1 MSENDILCHID
12 GKGIATVTFNRP
24 ERRNAVGFGM
34 LGRFIDLIADLGS
47 NKDVRVV
54 ILTGGTEG
62 SFCAGTDLTELVKV
76 SGTDTNLRGASG
88 DKGRWWPLVAC
99 PKPVIAA
106 IDGPAVGM
114 GAEFTSQ
121 CDVRIATPRAR
132 FAWNF
137 VHRGLIPDTGAG
149 TWLLPR
155 ILGPQKALELLYS
168 GEFLSAE
175 DALDL
180 GYVSQVVA
188 SKDLMAAAQAQAEKF
203 LQGSPFSIAKIK
215 ELVIEGL
222 DRSIDD
228 HMAAHTETLK
238 ACIASDDHVEGVA
251 AFLEKRD
258 PVFKGT

>member
-1 MSENDILCHID
+1 MSEYILSEVAD
-12 GKGIATVTFNRP
+12 NGVATITINRP
-24 ERRNAVGFGM
+24 ERRNAMGFEM
-34 LGRFIDLIADLGS
+34 LGSFIKTVADLGADS
-47 NKDVRVV
+47 AVRVI

-62 SFCAGTDLTELVKV
+62 SFCAGTDLSDLKQV
-76 SGTDTNLRGASG
+76 SGTKTNLRGESE
-88 DKGRWWPLVAC
+88 DKDRWWPLVAC

-155 ILGPQKALELLYS
+155 LLGPQRALKLLYS
-168 GEFLSAE
+168 GEFLAVE
-175 DALDL
+175 DAHAL
-180 GYVSQVVA
+180 GYVDQIVET
-188 SKDLMAAAQAQAEKF
+188 DGLMAAAHAQAEAF
-203 LQGSPFSIAKIK
+203 LKGSPFSIAKIK
-215 ELVIEGL
+215 AMVYEGL
-222 DRSIDD
+222 ERSVVE
-228 HMAAHTETLK
+228 HMDVHTANLK
-238 ACIASDDHVEGVA
+238 ECIQSNDHVEGVT

-258 PVFKGT
+258 PVFTGT

>member
-1 MSENDILCHID
+1 MSEFILSEVD
-12 GKGIATVTFNRP
+12 AKGIATITLNRP
-24 ERRNAVGFGM
+24 ERRNAVGFEM
-34 LGRFIDLIADLGS
+34 LGTLIRTIGEMGADP
-47 NKDVRVV
+47 KVRVI

-62 SFCAGTDLTELVKV
+62 CFCAGTDLSDLKTV
-76 SGTDTNLRGASG
+76 SGTKATLRGES
-88 DKGRWWPLVAC
+88 DDRGRWWPLVAC

-114 GAEFTSQ
+114 GAEFSSQ

-175 DALDL
+175 AALDM
-180 GYVSQVVA
+180 GYVSQ
-188 SKDLMAAAQAQAEKF
+188 
-203 LQGSPFSIAKIK
+203 
-215 ELVIEGL
+215 LV
-222 DRSIDD
+222 
-228 HMAAHTETLK
+228 ET
-238 ACIASDDHVEGVA
+238 
-251 AFLEKRD
+251 
-258 PVFKGT
+258 